1 VPYTTVVAGTTITAS
16 WGNANVRDQVVT
28 PFASASARS
37 SAITSP
43 IEGMVTFRQ
52 DENVLEAYDGSNWT
66 PAGWIPIAS
75 TTLGSPASSVS
86 WTSVPQTYKN
96 LMIVANCRTTEVA
109 TASDILLR
117 FNNDTN
123 ADYAN
128 LNITADNASGTAALA
143 ILGGNA
149 QTSTPA
155 MRTAGGNLNSA
166 IWGGGFAY
174 VLGYSNASTANKQV
188 YSFSGE
194 GDFGSVAGFRLRQ
207 ATFSNANSSFTAI
220 AVTRIDLIAG
230 GSSNFS
236 TGSTFQ
242 LYGFGA

>member
-1 VPYTTVVAGTTITAS
+1 MPYTTVVAGTTITAAY
-16 WGNANVRDQVVT
+16 GNANIRDQVVT
-28 PFASASARS
+28 PFASASART

-43 IEGMVTFRQ
+43 VQGMVSTRT
-52 DENVLEAYDGSNWT
+52 DENVAELYTGSAWT
-66 PAGWIPIAS
+66 PVGWVPLAS
-75 TTLGSPASSVS
+75 TTIGVATSTVTWSSI
-86 WTSVPQTYKN
+86 PQTYKN

-117 FNNDTN
+117 FNNDSA

-128 LNITADNASGTAALA
+128 LNVTADNASGTAALA
-143 ILGGNA
+143 IQGGNA
-149 QTSTPA
+149 QTSTPV
-155 MRTAGGNLNSA
+155 MRTAGANLNSA

-174 VLGYSNASTANKQV
+174 VLGYSNASTANKQI

-194 GDFGSVAGFRLRQ
+194 GDFGSVAAFRMRQ

-230 GSSNFS
+230 ASSNFS

>member
-1 VPYTTVVAGTTITAS
+1 MPYTTNVAGTTITAS

-28 PFASASARS
+28 PFASASART

-43 IEGMVTFRQ
+43 VEGMLSYRS
-52 DENVLEAYDGSNWT
+52 DEKVFEGYNGTSWL

-75 TTLGSPASSVS
+75 TTLGAPASSVS

-128 LNITADNASGTAALA
+128 LNVTADNASGTAALA
-143 ILGGNA
+143 IQGGNA
-149 QTSTPA
+149 QTSTPV
-155 MRTAGGNLNSA
+155 MRTAGANLNSA
-166 IWGGGFAY
+166 IWGGGFAWI
-174 VLGYSNASTANKQV
+174 LGYSNASTANKQI
-188 YSFSGE
+188 YSLSGE
-194 GDFGSVAGFRLRQ
+194 GDFGSVAAFRLRQ
-207 ATFSNANSSFTAI
+207 TTFSNANSSFTAI
-220 AVTRIDLIAG
+220 AVTRVDLIAG